1 MNMLRR
7 AGTRFASGRDAA
19 LAALRRA
26 EVVAS
31 DETGVRIEGSNSYHW
46 A

>member
-7 AGTRFASGRDAA
+7 AQTCFEAGREQAV
-19 LAALRRA
+19 AALRRA

-31 DETGVRIEGSNSYHW
+31 DETGVRIEGANAFH
-46 A
+46 